1 VALPELVLIELD
13 KSDVAAALAQIRRG
27 ADALEICRD
36 LWASHTALSCFICDV
51 EITGQPFTLI
61 MPAKA
66 RAKATA
72 APLCPTCADL
82 PPMLRAHRGE
92 KMLRK
97 MRTRPGGPQVH
108 F

>member
-1 VALPELVLIELD
+1 VPVVLIEVN
-13 KSDVAAALAQIRRG
+13 KTDVRDALAQTRQG
-27 ADALEICRD
+27 ADPFEICGS
-36 LWASHTALSCFICDV
+36 LWAGHTDLACFVCDTA
-51 EITGQPFTLI
+51 ITGQPFTLI

-72 APLCPTCADL
+72 APLCPSCAAL
-82 PPMLRAHRGE
+82 PPQLRAHRGE

-97 MRTRPGGPQVH
+97 ILTRPGGPQVH